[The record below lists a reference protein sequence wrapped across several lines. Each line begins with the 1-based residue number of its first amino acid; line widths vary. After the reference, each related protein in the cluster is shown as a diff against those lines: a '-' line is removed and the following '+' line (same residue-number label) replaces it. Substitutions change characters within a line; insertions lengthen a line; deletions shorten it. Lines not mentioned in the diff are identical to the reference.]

1 MNNKNEVKQLSENI
15 NSINTLNPLNK
26 VLLNPDIKQDLLFF
40 KNDVLKDIRKLE
52 EKINLRIN
60 EQNLLNS
67 VQHSEYDKKF
77 EQMSSQ
83 INQANSWL
91 SDNLNLVEKIK
102 QIQTFKSKAEDNYNR
117 LSVKINSIQ
126 KEVKDYINNIE
137 KMINDNLRYPG
148 VIGSNARFSDFR
160 RFIDYIIRTF
170 RDINEFKD
178 AMAELNFNEFKKK
191 VNTDIQEI
199 RLTLNSNSKY
209 ILTLLGKDKA
219 ELSRL
224 ENLINQNKKSINEIK
239 EKEENK
245 YNMYLSET
253 QTIITTLEK
262 NINDKY
268 DEQNNEIENLKKSKN
283 QIILDINDMKSDIET
298 NKKNIESRDLES
310 EKNFIMK
317 IINEN
322 YIPFN
327 QRNFDEN
334 QNISNNKI
342 LFSKKQS
349 QFPFNIQA
357 GKGTNS
363 FFHKD
368 LLLNSNNNEISDLPE
383 NINIINKSR
392 YIEEMKNNSENIID
406 NYNPGMNNIQRIEK
420 SRSYEKLPNPMN
432 LRYLIDDNNDMRKID
447 SKGIFELTN
456 EEILNNKDRINVHNY
471 KFRNESEKNKYLSVN
486 KKDNRNNYSVADIAN
501 VKIKKVVLP
510 ETIYNRNTKNIMQ
523 MPKSS
528 LSENRGLQLL
538 SNTKSSFT
546 TKKYLFKNCDNF
558 NKSSFD
564 FKKTNKQTTEKIKS
578 IKLVESARNVNKK
591 NILKNNENLN
601 SLLLMKIKPNKVFNT
616 LDQIKKGQKRNLS
629 FEKDETKK
637 DEKVQIGLGKTFY
650 DKNKIRELIL
660 INPKNYKRNRK
671 IKL

>member
-1 MNNKNEVKQLSENI
+1 
-15 NSINTLNPLNK
+15 
-26 VLLNPDIKQDLLFF
+26 
-40 KNDVLKDIRKLE
+40 
-52 EKINLRIN
+52 
-60 EQNLLNS
+60 
-67 VQHSEYDKKF
+67 
-77 EQMSSQ
+77 
-83 INQANSWL
+83 
-91 SDNLNLVEKIK
+91 
-102 QIQTFKSKAEDNYNR
+102 
-117 LSVKINSIQ
+117 
-126 KEVKDYINNIE
+126 
-137 KMINDNLRYPG
+137 
-148 VIGSNARFSDFR
+148 
-160 RFIDYIIRTF
+160 
-170 RDINEFKD
+170 
-178 AMAELNFNEFKKK
+178 
-191 VNTDIQEI
+191 
-199 RLTLNSNSKY
+199 
-209 ILTLLGKDKA
+209 
-219 ELSRL
+219 
-224 ENLINQNKKSINEIK
+224 
-239 EKEENK
+239 
-245 YNMYLSET
+245 
-253 QTIITTLEK
+253 
-262 NINDKY
+262 
-268 DEQNNEIENLKKSKN
+268 
-283 QIILDINDMKSDIET
+283 
-298 NKKNIESRDLES
+298 
-310 EKNFIMK
+310 
-317 IINEN
+317 
-322 YIPFN
+322 
-327 QRNFDEN
+327 
-334 QNISNNKI
+334 
-342 LFSKKQS
+342 
-349 QFPFNIQA
+349 
-357 GKGTNS
+357 
-363 FFHKD
+363 
-368 LLLNSNNNEISDLPE
+368 
-383 NINIINKSR
+383 
-392 YIEEMKNNSENIID
+392 MKNNSENIID

-432 LRYLIDDNNDMRKID
+432 LPYLIDDNNDMRKID

-510 ETIYNRNTKNIMQ
+510 ETIYNRNTKNIIQ

-564 FKKTNKQTTEKIKS
+564 FKKINKQTTEKIKS